1 MNQMMVSL
9 LPVFLLLG
17 TGVLIRRFSILGAEA
32 VDGLRT
38 IIIKIALP
46 SALFL
51 AFAQADM
58 RIEKTWIF
66 LLVFL
71 FCALLYFLGGVL
83 HKTLP
88 RLFPDEYTN
97 GYFTGF
103 EFGMIGIGLFTAIW
117 GMEKL
122 PTIAMIAFGH
132 EIFIWFV
139 YVPILTSRKTGRIR
153 ISRILKDFFKTPTTI
168 SIILGFLVNVLHVY
182 PEITGVLA
190 GRAFLQSLEMISGLI
205 APLILFIIG
214 YSISFRKI
222 PLAKSLALLA
232 SRWIVVLAIGIG
244 LVKLMEGLPGVDDFF
259 QLAFY
264 AFILLPPPFILPLFI
279 RDDQAEEIAFFS
291 ELLIYYT
298 ILSFAGYVILMSLQ
312 G

>member
-1 MNQMMVSL
+1 MNQMIVSL
-9 LPVFLLLG
+9 LPVFILLG
-17 TGVLIRRFSILGAEA
+17 TGILIRRFSILSGEA
-32 VDGLRT
+32 VDGLKT

-66 LLVFL
+66 LMVFL
-71 FCALLYFLGGVL
+71 FCAVLYLLGGIL
-83 HKTLP
+83 HRTLP
-88 RLFPDEYTN
+88 GLFPDEYTN

-139 YVPILTSRKTGRIR
+139 YVPILASRKTGRIR
-153 ISRILKDFFKTPTTI
+153 ITRILKDFFKTPTSI
-168 SIILGFLVNVLHVY
+168 SIILGFVINVLHIY
-182 PEITGVLA
+182 PEISGVIA
-190 GRAFLQSLEMISGLI
+190 GRAFLKSLEMISGLI

-222 PLAKSLALLA
+222 PLVKSLVLLA
-232 SRWIVVLAIGIG
+232 SRWIAVLAIGIG
-244 LVKLMEGLPGVDDFF
+244 LAHLMEGLPGVDNFF
-259 QLAFY
+259 RLAFY

-279 RDDQAEEIAFFS
+279 REDQPEEVSFFS

>member
-1 MNQMMVSL
+1 MNQMIVSL

-17 TGVLIRRFSILGAEA
+17 TGVLIRRFSILGREA
-32 VDGLRT
+32 VDGLKT

-66 LLVFL
+66 LMVFL
-71 FCALLYFLGGVL
+71 FCGILYLTGGIL

-88 RLFPDEYTN
+88 RLFPEEYTN
-97 GYFTGF
+97 AYFTGF

-139 YVPILTSRKTGRIR
+139 YVPILSSRKTGKIE
-153 ISRILKDFFKTPTTI
+153 ITRILKDFFKTPTTI
-168 SIILGFLVNVLHVY
+168 SIALGFLVNVLHIY
-182 PEITGVLA
+182 PEISGVIA
-190 GRAFLQSLEMISGLI
+190 GRAFLKSLEMISALI

-214 YSISFRKI
+214 YSISFRRI
-222 PLAKSLALLA
+222 PLAKSLALLT
-232 SRWIVVLAIGIG
+232 SRWIAVLVIGIA
-244 LVKLMEGLPGVDDFF
+244 LVHLMEGLPGVDDFF

-279 RDDQAEEIAFFS
+279 KEDHHEEISFFS

-298 ILSFAGYVILMSLQ
+298 ILSFAGYVILMSL
-312 G
+312 